1 MEEEGLQGII
11 EIEET
16 REEEIEE
23 ETSKEE
29 EIRIGMIVTSIEE
42 ITNKGLK
49 KEMKK
54 LPEEDPSE
62 TMMIEISIEEITD
75 PKEEIETAG
84 PKEETEII
92 GIIEIIDLKEETG
105 ITETIERIEITE
117 TDPTDLDRNTQR
129 REKITEEKG
138 NP

>member
-54 LPEEDPSE
+54 LPEEDHSE
-62 TMMIEISIEEITD
+62 TKMIEISIEEITD
-75 PKEEIETAG
+75 PKEEIETTD
-84 PKEETEII
+84 PKEETE
-92 GIIEIIDLKEETG
+92 IIEIIDLKEETG

-117 TDPTDLDRNTQR
+117 TDLTDLDRNIQK
-129 REKITEEKG
+129 REKTTEEKG